1 MQPFFMRL
9 FYLLVGWISVGI
21 CYRSAAELQG
31 KPTLLAPSMID
42 QWIDFTPHAIWF
54 YLSFFLIIPICFWV
68 APYSRL
74 RWMSACF
81 MLSGLMAAL
90 CYLFFPTT
98 MDFPVDTGNS
108 ASSWLLARLIDIDVP
123 VNCFPSL
130 HVTLTM
136 LAIWGSFDRHHPLR
150 NIILALWGM
159 AIAFS
164 IIQLRRHLFI
174 DFMGGMVLALMVGY
188 GVRYGFTRLA
198 QQQSG

>member
-1 MQPFFMRL
+1 
-9 FYLLVGWISVGI
+9 
-21 CYRSAAELQG
+21 
-31 KPTLLAPSMID
+31 
-42 QWIDFTPHAIWF
+42 
-54 YLSFFLIIPICFWV
+54 
-68 APYSRL
+68 
-74 RWMSACF
+74 WMSACF

-108 ASSWLLARLIDIDVP
+108 ASSWLLSRLIDIDVP

-136 LAIWGSFDRHHPLR
+136 LAIWGSFDRNHPLR
-150 NIILALWGM
+150 NIILVLWGM